1 MKNYIVSASLLISLT
16 SVSAFAANQAAELK
30 TAENQGQTE
39 RDTELTRTIRQ
50 RIVKDDSLSIQAHN
64 IKIISEQG
72 RIVLRG
78 PVNSA
83 AEKAKVEKIAK
94 SVAGKMAVTN
104 ETVISE

>member
-1 MKNYIVSASLLISLT
+1 MKKYIVSVSLLISLA
-16 SVSAFAANQAAELK
+16 SVTAVAVNERADLK

-50 RIVKDDSLSIQAHN
+50 RLVSDDTLSTNAHN
-64 IKIISEQG
+64 IKVISEQG

-78 PVNSA
+78 PVSSA

-94 SVAGKMAVTN
+94 SVAGKMTVTN